1 MPEVAALCRRLYFD
15 TAAVPFIYQPTA
27 YAQVIE
33 LCGADR
39 LLFGSDH
46 PLLHAQRY
54 LRTLAELGL
63 DSATYT
69 AVTGGNAQSLLRLA

>member
-1 MPEVAALCRRLYFD
+1 
-15 TAAVPFIYQPTA
+15 
-27 YAQVIE
+27 VIE